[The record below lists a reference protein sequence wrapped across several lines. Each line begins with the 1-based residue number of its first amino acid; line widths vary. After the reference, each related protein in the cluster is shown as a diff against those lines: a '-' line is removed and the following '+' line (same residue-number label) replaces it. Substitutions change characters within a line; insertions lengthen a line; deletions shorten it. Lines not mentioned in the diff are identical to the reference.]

1 MSSSKLQQ
9 TKNAN
14 YALNK
19 TQIIQ
24 QQKTAKGRLY
34 MVNKYCK
41 KGLEVEE

>member
-14 YALNK
+14 YALNN
-19 TQIIQ
+19 TDYS
-24 QQKTAKGRLY
+24 AAENCKG
-34 MVNKYCK
+34 VNKYCK